1 MADVAYSIND
11 FIKSFPKAGAR
22 PNLFAVS
29 IEGKGQQYFQN
40 VPTFAPEHFLLCQT
54 ASLPATDLGNI
65 PVSFMGRQIKLPGTR
80 TFGNLSL
87 SFYNDEDMS
96 IRVAFE
102 EWAHDI
108 QNFANVFGNKVEI
121 NADSEIISTIYV
133 TQLGK
138 KGNQLRRYKF
148 NTAFPVN
155 VGDIALSYGD
165 TDTIESFTVEMAYQ
179 YYEIQETATRGL
191 TDE

>member
-1 MADVAYSIND
+1 MLLQSI
-11 FIKSFPKAGAR
+11 F
-22 PNLFAVS
+22 VS

-54 ASLPATDLGNI
+54 ASLPADLGNI

-96 IRVAFE
+96 IRVPFE
-102 EWAHDI
+102 EWPHDI

-121 NADSEIISTIYV
+121 NADSRSSPLYTLHNLERRVTNLEGISSIP
-133 TQLGK
+133 LSCK
-138 KGNQLRRYKF
+138 RRRYRS
-148 NTAFPVN
+148 V
-155 VGDIALSYGD
+155 IRRHRYH
-165 TDTIESFTVEMAYQ
+165 
-179 YYEIQETATRGL
+179 
-191 TDE
+191 